1 MSAKIRLDL
10 LLVRRGLSPSRQ
22 RAREQIEAGEVRV
35 DGLPVTRPAAQVEVD
50 RAVEVGE
57 LGHSW
62 VGRGALKLLGVLDPL
77 GIDATGRVCADL
89 GASTGGF
96 TEVLLHRGAT
106 RVYAVDVGHNQLH
119 WRLRSDPRVVSMEG
133 VNARHLEAL
142 PEPVSLLVGDLSFI
156 SLQLIVPTIVRLL
169 APGGEAVILV
179 KPQFEAGRDGVGKG
193 GKVRSDAVRT
203 DAIARATAAAQAVG
217 LQLRGGIDSPL
228 AGAKAGNVEYFL
240 HLARPAPP
248 TTATGGMLG
257 G

>member
-1 MSAKIRLDL
+1 
-10 LLVRRGLSPSRQ
+10 
-22 RAREQIEAGEVRV
+22 
-35 DGLPVTRPAAQVEVD
+35 
-50 RAVEVGE
+50 VEVGA

-62 VGRGALKLLGVLDPL
+62 VGRGALKLLGVLGPL
-77 GIDATGRVCADL
+77 GVEVAGRVCADL

-96 TEVLLHRGAT
+96 TEVLLTHGAT

-119 WRLRSDPRVVSMEG
+119 WRLRGDARVVSMEG

-142 PEPVSLLVGDLSFI
+142 PEPISLLVGDLSFI
-156 SLQLIVPTIVRLL
+156 SIQLIVPTIVRLL

-193 GKVRSDAVRT
+193 GKVRSDAVRD

-217 LQLRGGIDSPL
+217 LHLRGGIDSPL

-240 HLARPAPP
+240 HLQRPTPPAAP
-248 TTATGGMLG
+248 ADGMLG